1 MGFFYRLLQ
10 YFSISVTDSNCLI
23 LQEQLYQQSIRKW
36 IEPIEGKSVKIQVTL
51 MDEVE
56 DAMVDE
62 ELVVMLPENLF

>member
-1 MGFFYRLLQ
+1 M
-10 YFSISVTDSNCLI
+10 
-23 LQEQLYQQSIRKW
+23 KW